1 MYVTKRIVPALAAVV
16 NMCLSSGLFPDKL
29 KITRTETL
37 FYSSIGKHWCT
48 QKLQTEFTYPD
59 GSKTVWSCNKSAT
72 QAILKLIF
80 YFQILSIGAEQ
91 KIYRR
96 LPSWLKDINK
106 LFEMGKSIAPDL
118 ADGSLRIYITKD
130 FVSKFEAYKVRY
142 QVLPVFC
149 SYLAGKNQVLS
160 IRNSNP

>member
-1 MYVTKRIVPALAAVV
+1 MFKQRY
-16 NMCLSSGLFPDKL
+16 FPWQIEDHQNWNSV
-29 KITRTETL
+29 
-37 FYSSIGKHWCT
+37 YSSIGKHWCT

-59 GSKTVWSCNKSAT
+59 SSKTGWSYNKSAT

-80 YFQILSIGAEQ
+80 YFQILSTGAEQ
-91 KIYRR
+91 KIYWR

-130 FVSKFEAYKVRY
+130 FVSKFEAYRVRY

-149 SYLAGKNQVLS
+149 SYLAGKNQVRPLHLEL
-160 IRNSNP
+160 